1 MGSYN
6 SYSNPNN
13 FPGFGGSGYT
23 FEDTFRPGLV
33 VNNNGR
39 GAVSAAKSAQPSM
52 ADTNI
57 ARAKAAYDAVL
68 ASLATNP
75 AYNQS
80 AMFPGLDL
88 SGYTQYTPAQTGSY
102 GAGRFTGGLLNA
114 PSFNFNAPSK

>member
-1 MGSYN
+1 MGIGANQNAVGQNYYWN
-6 SYSNPNN
+6 SLMQPLMQAMKA
-13 FPGFGGSGYT
+13 PAPAP
-23 FEDTFRPGLV
+23 E
-33 VNNNGR
+33 
-39 GAVSAAKSAQPSM
+39 PSM
-52 ADTNI
+52 IDANT

-68 ASLATNP
+68 ASLATSP

>member
-1 MGSYN
+1 MGIGANQYN
-6 SYSNPNN
+6 NSMY
-13 FPGFGGSGYT
+13 
-23 FEDTFRPGLV
+23 RPFNLFDLV
-33 VNNNGR
+33 NKPTVQEP
-39 GAVSAAKSAQPSM
+39 VQPSM
-52 ADTNI
+52 IDANT

-68 ASLATNP
+68 ASLATSP

-114 PSFNFNAPSK
+114 PSFNFNAPTKA

>member
-1 MGSYN
+1 MGMGTGYGGL
-6 SYSNPNN
+6 YSL
-13 FPGFGGSGYT
+13 GGLL
-23 FEDTFRPGLV
+23 R
-33 VNNNGR
+33 R
-39 GAVSAAKSAQPSM
+39 AKPASEPVQPSM
-52 ADTNI
+52 VDANT

-68 ASLATNP
+68 ASLATSP

-80 AMFPGLDL
+80 VMFPGLDL